1 MSFDTAPPGRQ
12 TWFRA
17 LRRSFDPRL
26 RGLFALLAAMVLAIG
41 VAACGDDDDD
51 DSGDDTGGDETA
63 LIESNPDNEGI
74 ELTVG
79 SKNFDE
85 QFILGEI
92 YAQALE
98 AAGYTVSTEL
108 NLGSEVIAKRALES
122 GEIDAYPEYTS
133 TTLTSLYK
141 VAPEDVP
148 GDATE
153 AYELANA
160 ELEADGLVAFPPTPF
175 TSANAVGLLT
185 ETADE
190 LGVATI
196 SDLEG
201 ASEDLVLYGTTECR
215 QRIDCLLGLEE
226 NYGLQFKDFNS
237 VDPELRYEVLD
248 NGDADLSILFTTDGQ
263 LFVDPETYT
272 ILEDDQQLLPAGNV
286 IVTASQEAVD
296 EAGEDFG
303 ATIEKVQENL
313 TLEVMQELNARVSLD
328 REDPADV
335 AADYLSASGYTQ

>member
-1 MSFDTAPPGRQ
+1 MSFD
-12 TWFRA
+12 F
-17 LRRSFDPRL
+17 RL
-26 RGLFALLAAMVLAIG
+26 RALFALLAALVLAVG

-51 DSGDDTGGDETA
+51 DGGEETTGGETA
-63 LIESNPDNEGI
+63 LIESNPDNAAVEI
-74 ELTVG
+74 TVG

-98 AAGYTVSTEL
+98 AAGYSVNTDL
-108 NLGSEVIAKRALES
+108 NLGSEIIAKKALEE
-122 GEIDAYPEYTS
+122 GEVDAYPEYTS

-148 GDATE
+148 GDAQA
-153 AYELANA
+153 AYEMANA
-160 ELEADGLVAFPPTPF
+160 ELQADGLTAFPPTPF

-190 LGVATI
+190 QGLETI

-201 ASEDLVLYGTTECR
+201 VSQDLTLYGTTECR

-226 NYGLQFKDFNS
+226 NYGLEFKQFNP

-263 LFVDPETYT
+263 LFTDPDTYT
-272 ILEDDQQLLPAGNV
+272 ILEDDQQLLPSGNV
-286 IVTASQEAVD
+286 IVTATQEIVD

-303 ATIEKVQENL
+303 ATIETVQENL

-328 REDPADV
+328 REDPGDV
-335 AADYLSASGYTQ
+335 AADYLRASGYIE

>member
-1 MSFDTAPPGRQ
+1 MTFD
-12 TWFRA
+12 F
-17 LRRSFDPRL
+17 RL
-26 RGLFALLAAMVLAIG
+26 RALFALLAAMVLAVG

-51 DSGDDTGGDETA
+51 DGGDDTGGEESA
-63 LIESNPDNEGI
+63 LIESNPDNEGV
-74 ELTVG
+74 ELTIG

-98 AAGYTVSTEL
+98 AAGYTVNTEL
-108 NLGSEVIAKRALES
+108 NLGSEVIAKKALEQ

-160 ELEADGLVAFPPTPF
+160 ELEADGLTAFPPTPF

-201 ASEDLVLYGTTECR
+201 VSQDLVLYGTTECR
-215 QRIDCLLGLEE
+215 QRIDCLLGPRGELRARVQ
-226 NYGLQFKDFNS
+226 GLQVGRPRAALRGARQRRRRP
-237 VDPELRYEVLD
+237 VDPVHDRRPAVRRS
-248 NGDADLSILFTTDGQ
+248 GRRTRSSRTTSSCC
-263 LFVDPETYT
+263 PR
-272 ILEDDQQLLPAGNV
+272 
-286 IVTASQEAVD
+286 
-296 EAGEDFG
+296 
-303 ATIEKVQENL
+303 AT
-313 TLEVMQELNARVSLD
+313 
-328 REDPADV
+328 
-335 AADYLSASGYTQ
+335 